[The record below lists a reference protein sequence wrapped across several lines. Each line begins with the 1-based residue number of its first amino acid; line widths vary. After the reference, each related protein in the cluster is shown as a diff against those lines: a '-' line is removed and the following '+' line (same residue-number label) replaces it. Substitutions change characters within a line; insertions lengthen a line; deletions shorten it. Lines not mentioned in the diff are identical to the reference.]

1 MSHLFQL
8 FNASSP
14 PRGSVCITGW
24 RGCTEEPGKFF
35 MLSSKLRT
43 YHVSTCTH
51 FHDQIVSWDLPL
63 NDAWAEFKA
72 KPVQRKS
79 DLISTQ
85 SSLNVIMP
93 KSSWLAP
100 HPLRCSRRRAFGSL
114 KTLFNPSRRI
124 SHHLC
129 CGSLPLAFFLQ
140 VVAESWILFKMSV
153 SLFTAGSF
161 PHFAT
166 KENHCDPKPGAL
178 KEYFSDIYI
187 LSSVKHLPPHSKD
200 FNHCV
205 LWWLFSISWMQRGS
219 CSEDVEP
226 WRNLNR
232 PHHEKSKL
240 FKDQPWWWWVR
251 WLKVKNHPSQGRSTN
266 SWRENQETP
275 HASLVNSP
283 QVAWR

>member
-1 MSHLFQL
+1 
-8 FNASSP
+8 
-14 PRGSVCITGW
+14 
-24 RGCTEEPGKFF
+24 

-129 CGSLPLAFFLQ
+129 CGSLPLAFFFAGCSRELNFIQ
-140 VVAESWILFKMSV
+140 NV
-153 SLFTAGSF
+153 SLPLHSRFIPSF
-161 PHFAT
+161 C
-166 KENHCDPKPGAL
+166 NQGKPL
-178 KEYFSDIYI
+178 
-187 LSSVKHLPPHSKD
+187 
-200 FNHCV
+200 
-205 LWWLFSISWMQRGS
+205 
-219 CSEDVEP
+219 
-226 WRNLNR
+226 
-232 PHHEKSKL
+232 
-240 FKDQPWWWWVR
+240 
-251 WLKVKNHPSQGRSTN
+251 
-266 SWRENQETP
+266 
-275 HASLVNSP
+275 
-283 QVAWR
+283 